1 MKKQQKSS
9 KRKASHQALGKRSS
23 AYLKKL
29 TIAVL
34 GEGRVG
40 KSSLIRGFC
49 GEGFQEEYVP
59 TIEEFVSKHLLYND
73 RTYQLDI
80 IDTCGSENFP
90 AIRRVDIAKADAIIL
105 VYSIDNPRSFEQLQQ
120 YREEI
125 IAEKGNSVPVLVVA
139 NKSDLS
145 LDGDGHSLTITDRLG
160 CRVNTRDVVLK
171 RWKYLWSITSCK
183 MNWGVQEPFHGIL
196 DEIQRKK
203 LENNNNN
210 NSPTMQRK
218 TSWLN
223 RNLSLSLRR
232 TRSART

>member
-1 MKKQQKSS
+1 
-9 KRKASHQALGKRSS
+9 
-23 AYLKKL
+23 
-29 TIAVL
+29 IAVL

-145 LDGDGHSLTITDRLG
+145 LDG

-196 DEIQRKK
+196 DEIQRK
-203 LENNNNN
+203 
-210 NSPTMQRK
+210 
-218 TSWLN
+218 
-223 RNLSLSLRR
+223 
-232 TRSART
+232 